1 MKINRIVNEGFMKTM
16 LAAYLPG
23 KSTVDLR

>member
-16 LAAYLPG
+16 LAAYLLG
-23 KSTVDLR
+23 NSTV

>member
-16 LAAYLPG
+16 LAAYLP
-23 KSTVDLR
+23 

>member
-23 KSTVDLR
+23 NSTVD

>member
-23 KSTVDLR
+23 

>member
-23 KSTVDLR
+23 NS

>member
-23 KSTVDLR
+23 N

>member
-23 KSTVDLR
+23 NSTV